1 MVSQGRESG
10 VKICPEQS
18 AGLSGDT
25 SFSDTLRLGSMS
37 MEQLKRR
44 LGQVMDLG
52 AAAGLMS
59 WDQETQMP
67 PEAARVRGLQMATL
81 AGLAHEMFTDSQTG
95 ELLGSATAQS
105 DTDAAIVRVSRR
117 DFDKAT
123 KLPTEFVEEETRAQN
138 EAHHAWLAAR
148 KGNDFASFVP
158 TLSKMIELAR
168 RKADLLGFD
177 EHPYDALLDGYE
189 PGMRAEQVRAIFA
202 DLRDR
207 TLPLLRRITAA
218 GDAADYGVLTR
229 PFPLDD
235 QMAFAWRISGEA
247 FGLKPDFARQD
258 RSAHPFQT
266 NFSRSDLRITTRTEA
281 YWPAC
286 LFGTWH
292 ETGHAMYE
300 RGVAERWERTPV
312 SRGASLGVHESQSR
326 MFENL
331 LGRSLPFWNR
341 YFPELQKA
349 APEVTAGLDA
359 ETLYRAVNRVKPSL
373 IRVEADEVTYN
384 FHIML
389 RFELEL
395 ALLEGTLA
403 VKDLPEAWNAKMQE
417 YLGVTPPTD
426 SDGVLQDIH
435 WSAGLIGYFPT
446 YSLGNLLS
454 VQLLEAAKQNPD
466 VASGIERAEY
476 APLLAWLVENV
487 HQHGRSLLPNE
498 IAERVTGRTLSAD
511 PYVKYLHDKY
521 EGIYGLKG

>member
-1 MVSQGRESG
+1 
-10 VKICPEQS
+10 
-18 AGLSGDT
+18 
-25 SFSDTLRLGSMS
+25 
-37 MEQLKRR
+37 
-44 LGQVMDLG
+44 MDVQ
-52 AAAGLMS
+52 AAEGLMS

-81 AGLAHEMFTDSQTG
+81 AGLGHEMFTDPQMG
-95 ELLGSATAQS
+95 ELLRSVSA
-105 DTDAAIVRVSRR
+105 DNETDAAIVRVSQR

-123 KLPTEFVEEETRAQN
+123 KLPTDFVEEETRAQN
-138 EAHHAWLAAR
+138 EAHHAWIAAR
-148 KGNDFASFVP
+148 QNNDFASFVAP
-158 TLSKMIELAR
+158 LSKMIDLAR
-168 RKADLLGFD
+168 RKADLLGY
-177 EHPYDALLDGYE
+177 EAHPYDALLDNYE
-189 PGMRAEQVRAIFA
+189 PGMRAEQVKTIFA

-218 GDAADYGVLTR
+218 ENATDYSVLTR

-235 QMAFAWRISGEA
+235 QMDFAWRVAGEA
-247 FGLKPDFARQD
+247 FGLSAEFARQD

-266 NFSRSDLRITTRTEA
+266 NFSRSDLRITTRTED

-300 RGVAERWERTPV
+300 RGVSERWERTPV
-312 SRGASLGVHESQSR
+312 SRGTSLGVHESQSR

-341 YFPELQKA
+341 YFAELQKT

-359 ETLYRAVNRVKPSL
+359 NTLYKAVNRVNPSL
-373 IRVEADEVTYN
+373 IRIEADEVTYN

-395 ALLEGTLA
+395 ALLEGSLKVA
-403 VKDLPEAWNAKMQE
+403 DLPEAWNAKMQE
-417 YLGVTPPTD
+417 YLGLTPPND
-426 SDGVLQDIH
+426 AQGVLQDIH

-454 VQLLEAAKQNPD
+454 VQLLEAAKQDP
-466 VASGIERAEY
+466 AIAAGIEQAQY
-476 APLLAWLVENV
+476 APLLGWLVENV

-498 IAERVTGRTLSAD
+498 IAQRATGRTLTAD
-511 PYVKYLHDKY
+511 PYVNYLHDKY
-521 EGIYGLKG
+521 EGIYGLK